1 MLSRLVITFLL
12 RSKRLLISWL
22 QSPSAVILEPQKIKS
37 NPVSTLSPSIYHE
50 VMGPDAMISGF
61 WMLSFKPAFSLSSFT
76 FIMRLFNS
84 SLLSA
89 IRVMSSAY
97 LRLLTFLYIKKMW
110 KWKSLIRVWLCK
122 PLDYTVHRILQVRI
136 VEWVAYLLQ
145 EVFPTQGSNPGLL
158 HCRQILHQ
166 LSHKGSPYQE
176 NGDSIL
182 LVLDPILVLDPRLIV

>member
-1 MLSRLVITFLL
+1 MAAITICSDFGAQE
-12 RSKRLLISWL
+12 SKVCHYFHCFPICLPWNVGTGCYDLHFMN
-22 QSPSAVILEPQKIKS
+22 VE
-37 NPVSTLSPSIYHE
+37 
-50 VMGPDAMISGF
+50 
-61 WMLSFKPAFSLSSFT
+61 FKPAFSFSCFT
-76 FIMRLFNS
+76 FVKRLFNS